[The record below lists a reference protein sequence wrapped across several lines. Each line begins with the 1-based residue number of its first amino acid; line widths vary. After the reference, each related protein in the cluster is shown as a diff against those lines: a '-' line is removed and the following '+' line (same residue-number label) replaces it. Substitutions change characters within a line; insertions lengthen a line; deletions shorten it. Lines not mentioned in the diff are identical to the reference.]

1 MMAIPQEWLY
11 SLLSPP
17 PSSLA
22 TTFFGFLTA
31 VLAAGAAAAFLSPS
45 GRGRGGPAR
54 LAPGR
59 GAGFLARLGS
69 AGASGG
75 GAAAAASAAAAPSA
89 SPLGTI
95 SPLYTQHL
103 MPITP

>member
-1 MMAIPQEWLY
+1 MAY
-11 SLLSPP
+11 SFFSSPA
-17 PSSLA
+17 SSLA
-22 TTFFGFLTA
+22 TTFFGFLTV

-45 GRGRGGPAR
+45 GRGRGGPR
-54 LAPGR
+54 LAPGL

-69 AGASGG
+69 AGASGC
-75 GAAAAASAAAAPSA
+75 GAAAAASAAAAPGS